1 MKQTLLFLIS
11 LISIMLSAV
20 ISAQDVT
27 LCPKERL
34 AMCTMD
40 YTPVCA
46 LMKDSS
52 VKTYGNACSACAEP
66 QVVSHRAGICPA
78 HTLSTEEVMTL
89 FSGNTYQAI
98 IPSRKI
104 FMKVYVDPNGTMR
117 GMQAGHKFTTKW
129 QVNDQGQIC
138 VSYKDKMNCRFVM
151 REEGQYKKY
160 KLNEQGEKVVLVLY
174 KSFAK
179 GNIHNY

>member
-1 MKQTLLFLIS
+1 MKHTFLFFIVLIFMIQS
-11 LISIMLSAV
+11 TSIL
-20 ISAQDVT
+20 AQDVT

-34 AMCTMD
+34 AICTMD

-46 LMKDSS
+46 SMKDDS
-52 VKTYGNACSACAEP
+52 VKNYGNACSACADPE
-66 QVVSHRAGICPA
+66 VVSHVVGVCPA
-78 HTLSTEEVMTL
+78 HTLLTEEVTRL
-89 FSGNTYQAI
+89 FSGNTYQAV

-104 FMKVYVDPNGTMR
+104 SMTVYVDPNGTMR

-129 QVNDQGQIC
+129 WINDEGQIC

-151 REEGQYKKY
+151 YEEGKYKKY
-160 KLNEQGEKVVLVLY
+160 KLNEQGENIALVIY
-174 KSFAK
+174 QSFAK